1 MLKSLKIFVFYATKR
16 EDLKLVQIKFVKQID
31 PQNYSGNLYLR
42 PANTSFYGR
51 NLRKLT
57 TQIPILEE
65 GIFNICHILQ
75 QCVLCLFHS
84 LFFQVL
90 IQISSSAHHRDF
102 PLDCLKFK
110 LTQRIFI
117 LSTEDSPTHCK
128 MQFVSFSLCL

>member
-1 MLKSLKIFVFYATKR
+1 MLKSLKICVFYATKR

-65 GIFNICHILQ
+65 RIFNICHILQ

-84 LFFQVL
+84 LFFQV
-90 IQISSSAHHRDF
+90 RTPPRF
-102 PLDCLKFK
+102 
-110 LTQRIFI
+110 
-117 LSTEDSPTHCK
+117 
-128 MQFVSFSLCL
+128 SFRLP

>member
-1 MLKSLKIFVFYATKR
+1 MLKSLKICVFCATKK
-16 EDLKLVQIKFVKQID
+16 EDLKLVQIKFVKQIN
-31 PQNYSGNLYLR
+31 PQNYWGNLCLR
-42 PANTSFYGR
+42 HANTSFYGR

-57 TQIPILEE
+57 TQIFLCPTSDQIPILEE
-65 GIFNICHILQ
+65 GIFNICHIFQ

-117 LSTEDSPTHCK
+117 LSTVDSPTYCK
-128 MQFVSFSLCL
+128 I